1 MHDLDRENR
10 SRLKPSLEQR
20 LPAQRAPAKAMKF
33 GVCFALVHI
42 KVLWILRDEDSAESD
57 DRRDNEGSVS
67 SDSSSDNS
75 VDIRLRFVCGS
86 KRYQLATPAG
96 TLSNPR
102 NSCQDRHK

>member
-42 KVLWILRDEDSAESD
+42 KVLWILRDPMIVVTMKV
-57 DRRDNEGSVS
+57 RSVLTRAATIPLIS
-67 SDSSSDNS
+67 GYALS
-75 VDIRLRFVCGS
+75 VAA
-86 KRYQLATPAG
+86 KG
-96 TLSNPR
+96 TN
-102 NSCQDRHK
+102 